1 MSTKQVRLSDPAQI
15 RDRIREFIGKK
26 INIVLTDNTTQV
38 GALEAVKGSD
48 IVLRN
53 MRLKK
58 TVYPLATICELYS
71 DTIV

>member
-1 MSTKQVRLSDPAQI
+1 MSTKQIRLSDPAQI
-15 RDRIREFIGKK
+15 RNRINEFIGKK
-26 INIVLTDNTTQV
+26 INIVLTDNTTQI
-38 GALEAVKGSD
+38 GALEAVKGSA

-58 TVYPLATICELYS
+58 TVYPLATIAELYS

>member
-15 RDRIREFIGKK
+15 SNRIGEFVGKK
-26 INIVLTDNTTQV
+26 INIVLTDNTTQT
-38 GALEAVKGSD
+38 GSLEAVKGSA

-53 MRLKK
+53 MRQKK
-58 TVYPLATICELYS
+58 FVYPLATISEIYS